1 MYLHEYLGKRE
12 RSTYIHSGGELL
24 FIKVRELFKVP
35 KAKKDKLRKRRQ
47 SIMYINNCKTQQPY
61 ENNLWTILFCVTF
74 KNKTSNISENGDV
87 AQK

>member
-35 KAKKDKLRKRRQ
+35 KAKKDKSRQ
-47 SIMYINNCKTQQPY
+47 SRMYINNCKTQQPY
-61 ENNLWTILFCVTF
+61 
-74 KNKTSNISENGDV
+74 
-87 AQK
+87 